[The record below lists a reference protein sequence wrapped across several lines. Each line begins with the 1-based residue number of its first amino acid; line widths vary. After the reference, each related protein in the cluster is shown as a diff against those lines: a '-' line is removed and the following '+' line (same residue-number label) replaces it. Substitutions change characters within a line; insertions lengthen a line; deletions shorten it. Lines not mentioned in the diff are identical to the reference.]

1 MTFSSGVIN
10 VRSGQVIDKAEILEN
25 NISGQITDAA
35 IEVHKILGGPG
46 LLEGVYEESLCQEL
60 NLRGLNTQRQIC
72 LPIQYK
78 GIAIGAPL
86 RLDLLVGGKV
96 IVEVKAT
103 ENNSPIHKAQLL
115 TYLRLSKLKLGLVLN
130 FGRVR
135 LIDGLTRVVNGL

>member
-46 LLEGVYEESLCQEL
+46 LLEGVYEESLCQQL

-72 LPIQYK
+72 LPI
-78 GIAIGAPL
+78 
-86 RLDLLVGGKV
+86 
-96 IVEVKAT
+96 E
-103 ENNSPIHKAQLL
+103 
-115 TYLRLSKLKLGLVLN
+115 
-130 FGRVR
+130 
-135 LIDGLTRVVNGL
+135 